1 VKEEVRAARLGYFLE
16 MRRRDLAFAL
26 RSLRKAPPFN
36 ATVVPVLGLAIGSA
50 ALIFLIVYALLLRGP
65 NFSEADRLFMLWQK
79 NSAGRSRFLSPAASP
94 GSTPRS
100 RSVMS
105 KDI

>member
-50 ALIFLIVYALLLRGP
+50 AHIFSIVYALLLRGP

-79 NSAGRSRFLSPAASP
+79 KFRRKIAFPFRPPRHPAQPQDHAP
-94 GSTPRS
+94 L
-100 RSVMS
+100 
-105 KDI
+105 